1 MGEVRKKHTM
11 PDNTPDEFEQ
21 LTADAVKNF
30 LDLDNKPGRSNIAII
45 EELGWEI
52 GTNALP
58 YHEGFIGLVREAVMI
73 DRQKMVE
80 ESVVYDEIL
89 TNKS

>member
-11 PDNTPDEFEQ
+11 SDNTPDEFEQ

-52 GTNALP
+52 GTDALP

-73 DRQKMVE
+73 DRQKMLE
-80 ESVVYDEIL
+80 EPVAYDE
-89 TNKS
+89 N

>member
-1 MGEVRKKHTM
+1 MGEVRTKHTM
-11 PDNTPDEFEQ
+11 SNNAPDEFEQ
-21 LTADAVKNF
+21 LTADAVKNL
-30 LDLDNKPGRSNIAII
+30 LDLDNEPDRSNIAII

-73 DRQKMVE
+73 NRQKMLE
-80 ESVVYDEIL
+80 EPVAYDE
-89 TNKS
+89 N